1 MRNLKYLLSVAL
13 LLGIWSFSYANIN
26 PNMHGKNANASNT
39 AATLRM
45 DCAQGTS
52 KVIQSIN
59 NVRAMLLNG
68 GDIWWDLTDG
78 QYVVPKVEP
87 GLPEVSSIFAGAVWI
102 GGFTGLPDNPVLKMA
117 AIDYRSGISND
128 FFPGPLTDVGT
139 VGFDTCANWDKH
151 FKVLGENIALHIKNW
166 ELAKAEGR
174 TELDPGEIPADV
186 LGWPAKGNDF
196 FFDVHGFDLPDE
208 STSSQG
214 FGFFYDNYD
223 PSTNIPNEIDV
234 YEPHLGD
241 FPRIDITNCEVETIG
256 QAQYADEMYFWIYN
270 DAGGNHTASQ
280 GDPIRMEVQ
289 VQSFAWKTNDEIN
302 DMTFQRY
309 KLINRAQ
316 DPIDSCFFAVWVDPD
331 LGCYTDDYIGSD
343 TTRSLAYVYNED
355 ALDGTTGCQ
364 CNGGVATYC
373 DEIPLLGIDYF
384 RGPNAPK
391 VYGVDSVLRNPQNG
405 EPADVL
411 LPLGMSSF
419 IYYNNGGVGN
429 PPPGTTDPN
438 TPAEF
443 YNLIS
448 GSWPNGAPLTY
459 GGDGFMSGGEVVKY
473 AFPDAPDDPSGW
485 TMCTENLPFGDRRTL
500 QASGP
505 FTLVSQ
511 AVNELIVGVVWV
523 PDVAHACPNIAPL
536 LSADD
541 IAQALFDN
549 CFDITDGP
557 DAPDLDFVELD
568 REIIMILTN
577 GDPLSTN
584 NSGEG
589 YSEIDLQAPPQLPE
603 DVKSYNFEGYR
614 IYQLT
619 EPNVSPAEFNTNPD
633 KARLVTSVDIKN
645 GISKIYNWSPEFNPS
660 DPTDPLWI
668 PTLENE
674 GVLENG
680 ISHTFSFKIDQ
691 FTSDRIVNHK
701 KYYYTAVA
709 YAYNNYE
716 QFDPS
721 DVVGQRRP
729 YLEGRRNIGDGDAPS
744 YTVIPRPIV
753 YKNLNSG
760 YGDGPIVTR
769 IDGVGVGENNVAISA
784 ETEEEIL
791 AGTSNGELVYQP
803 GRSPINVKII
813 NPLEVVDGEFQLTFS
828 DINGNNDGNDE
839 LDSEMYWQ
847 LTNLSDPYAPIYSER
862 TIERLNEQ
870 ILREYGISIKV
881 GQTDDVGDKADES
894 NGTISYEE
902 IYAETDNWF
911 SYIPDGQTPFNYIR
925 TEEDNDVDPN
935 AVLLDPDEAFSTFG
949 AFTPYIL
956 NVFADPPAPAP
967 NTFDYWFT
975 PALRQPA
982 ISGVVRGQNKLET
995 LNNVDIVFTSNKDL
1009 WSRCVVVETAAPEYY
1024 NPATP
1029 NSFGLELETEGGAR
1043 NIELRK
1049 GQSVG
1054 KDGQPDDSDPSTTG
1068 MGYFPGY
1075 AIDQETGERLNI
1087 FFGENSTYHPGGFAA
1102 EEYQANGRDMIWNPT
1117 SEIGFNNASNTIP
1130 FPFNII
1136 MGGQHYIYVTKEK
1149 YDECADLREKL
1160 DGGINDIRKGL
1171 AQISWTT
1178 MPVLNDGSRLN
1189 SIEDGLIPT
1198 DLRIQLRV
1206 DNSYQVVAGTNEF
1219 QGYPTYRF
1227 KLEGQAATDVV
1238 PGETAE
1244 TALDNINVV
1253 PNPYYGYS
1261 AYEISQFSNTVK
1273 ITNLPAKSTVTI
1285 YSLDGKFIR
1294 QYERDELGVNVTT
1307 DRPSSG
1313 INTTQVSPALEWDM
1327 KNNKGIPVASGV
1339 YLIHVDADGLGE
1351 RVIKWF
1357 GVARKFDPSG
1367 L

>member
-13 LLGIWSFSYANIN
+13 LLGIWSVSYGHIN
-26 PNMHGKNANASNT
+26 PELHGKNANASNNT

-52 KVIQSIN
+52 RVIQSIN

-68 GDIWWDLTDG
+68 GDLWWDLTDG

-117 AIDYRSGISND
+117 AIDYRSGTSND
-128 FFPGPLTDVGT
+128 FYPGPLTDVGT
-139 VGFDTCANWDKH
+139 VGFDTCANWNKH

-166 ELAKAEGR
+166 EIAKAEGR
-174 TELDPGEIPADV
+174 TELEPGEIPADV

-214 FGFFYDNYD
+214 FGFFFDNAD
-223 PSTNIPNEIDV
+223 PDGVIPNQIDV

-241 FPRIDITNCEVETIG
+241 FPRIDITNCEVESIKE
-256 QAQYADEMYFWIYN
+256 AQFADEMYFWIYN
-270 DAGGNHTASQ
+270 DAGGNHTASG
-280 GDPIRMEVQ
+280 GDAIRMEVQ
-289 VQSFAWKTNDEIN
+289 VQSFAWATNDEIN

-316 DPIDSCFFAVWVDPD
+316 DPIDSTFFAVWVDPD

-364 CNGGVATYC
+364 CNGGVQTYC
-373 DEIPLLGIDYF
+373 DEIPVLGVDYF

-391 VYGVDSVLRNPQNG
+391 VYEINGNDTTLRNPQNG

-411 LPLGMSSF
+411 IPLGMSSF
-419 IYYNNGGVGN
+419 TYYNNAGVGN
-429 PPPGTTDPN
+429 PTPGTTDPN
-438 TPAEF
+438 LPAEF

-448 GSWPNGAPLTY
+448 GSWTNGTPLTF
-459 GGDGFMSGGEVVKY
+459 GGDGFNSGGQQVKY
-473 AFPDAPDDPSGW
+473 AFPDAPDDPAGW
-485 TMCTENLPFGDRRTL
+485 SMCTENLPFGDRRTL

-505 FTLVSQ
+505 FTLISQ
-511 AVNELIVGVVWV
+511 AINELIVGVVWV

-557 DAPDLDFVELD
+557 DAPDVDFVELD
-568 REIIMILTN
+568 EEIVMILTN
-577 GDPLSTN
+577 GDSLSTN
-584 NSGEG
+584 NSGEN
-589 YSEIDLQAPPQLPE
+589 YSEIDLQAPPQLPDDE
-603 DVKSYNFEGYR
+603 KSYKFEGYR
-614 IYQLT
+614 IYQLI

-645 GISKIYNWSPEFNPS
+645 GISRIYNWSPEFNPS
-660 DPTDPLWI
+660 DPTQPIWI

-680 ISHTFSFKIDQ
+680 ISHTFSIKTDQ
-691 FTSDRIVNHK
+691 FADGNNKLINHK
-701 KYYYTAVA
+701 KYYFTVVA

-716 QFDPS
+716 QFDPA
-721 DVVGQRRP
+721 DVVGQRKP

-784 ETEEEIL
+784 ETEAAILEASMDPNVDFSGEI
-791 AGTSNGELVYQP
+791 VYQP

-813 NPLEVVDGEFQLTFS
+813 NPIEVVDGEFQLTFT
-828 DINGNNDGNDE
+828 DDAGNNDGNDD

-847 LTNLSDPYAPIYSER
+847 LTNLSDPSAPIYSEK

-870 ILREYGISIKV
+870 ILTEYGISINV
-881 GQTDDVGDKADES
+881 GQTDDVGDKADET
-894 NGTISYEE
+894 NGVIGYEE
-902 IYAETDNWF
+902 IYAEPSDWF
-911 SYIPDGQTPFNYIR
+911 SYIPDGPTPFNFLQ
-925 TEEDNDVDPN
+925 TDADEVDNI
-935 AVLLDPDEAFSTFG
+935 LDPDQAFTNFG
-949 AFTPYIL
+949 AFTPYVL
-956 NVFADPPAPAP
+956 NVYESPDP
-967 NTFDYWFT
+967 TTGEFWFT
-975 PALRQPA
+975 PALRESA
-982 ISGVVRGQNKLET
+982 ISAVVRGQNPIQT
-995 LNNVDIVFTSNKDL
+995 INNVDIVFTSDRDL
-1009 WSRCVVVETAAPEYY
+1009 WSRCIVVETALPEYY
-1024 NPATP
+1024 NPQP
-1029 NSFGLELETEGGAR
+1029 VGLGLETEGNAQ
-1043 NIELRK
+1043 NLRLRE
-1049 GQSVG
+1049 GQSVDKNG
-1054 KDGQPDDSDPSTTG
+1054 VVDNTGTG

-1075 AIDQETGERLNI
+1075 AIDQETGERVNI
-1087 FFGENSTYHPGGFAA
+1087 FFGENSTYFPDDPNFPGA
-1102 EEYQANGRDMIWNPT
+1102 YQANGRDMIWNPT
-1117 SEIGFNNASNTIP
+1117 NEQAFPGAP
-1130 FPFNII
+1130 FPFNIV
-1136 MGGQHYIYVTKEK
+1136 MGGQHYIYVTKQK
-1149 YDECADLREKL
+1149 YDGCAELKDKFE
-1160 DGGINDIRKGL
+1160 GGVNDRRKALGE
-1171 AQISWTT
+1171 ISWTT
-1178 MPVLNDGSRLN
+1178 MPIISNGSSLT
-1189 SIEDGLIPT
+1189 SLDQGLIPT

-1206 DNSYQVVAGTNEF
+1206 DNSYQVFEGTNEF

-1227 KLEGQAATDVV
+1227 KIEGQEATDVV
-1238 PGETAE
+1238 AGETAE

-1273 ITNLPAKSTVTI
+1273 ITNLPSKCTVTI

-1294 QYERDELGVNVTT
+1294 QYDRDELGVNVIPS
-1307 DRPSSG
+1307 RPSAG
-1313 INTTQVSPALEWDM
+1313 INTTQVSPALEWDL

-1339 YLIHVDADGLGE
+1339 YLIHVDAEGLGE

>member
-13 LLGIWSFSYANIN
+13 LLGIWSISSAHVG
-26 PNMHGKNANASNT
+26 PNHGGKNATTNT
-39 AATLRM
+39 TATLRM
-45 DCAQGTS
+45 DCAEGTS

-68 GDIWWDLTDG
+68 GDVWWDLTDG

-102 GGFTGLPDNPVLKMA
+102 GGYTGLPDNPVLKMA
-117 AIDYRSGISND
+117 AIDYRVNNTND

-166 ELAKAEGR
+166 EIARAEGR
-174 TELDPGEIPADV
+174 TELEQGEVPIDV

-196 FFDVHGFDLPDE
+196 FFQVHGFDLPDE

-214 FGFFYDNYD
+214 FGFFYDNVD
-223 PSTNIPNEIDV
+223 PSGLVPNQIDV

-241 FPRIDITNCEVETIG
+241 FPRIDITNCEVETLK

-270 DAGGNHTASQ
+270 DAGGNHTSSG

-316 DPIDSCFFAVWVDPD
+316 DPIDSTFFAVWVDPD

-343 TTRSLAYVYNED
+343 TTRSLAFVYNED
-355 ALDGTTGCQ
+355 ALDGTTGCT

-373 DEIPLLGIDYF
+373 DKVPLLGIDYF

-391 VYGVDSVLRNPQNG
+391 VYNIIGQDTTLKNPANG
-405 EPADVL
+405 QAADVL
-411 LPLGMSSF
+411 VPLGMSSF
-419 IYYNNGGVGN
+419 TYYNNPGVGN
-429 PPPGTTDPN
+429 PQNGTTDPN
-438 TPAEF
+438 QPAEF

-448 GSWPNGAPLTY
+448 GSWPNGAPLTF
-459 GGDGFMSGGEVVKY
+459 GGDGFNSGGEVVKY
-473 AFPDAPDDPSGW
+473 AFPDKPDDPAGW
-485 TMCTENLPFGDRRTL
+485 SMCTSNLPFGDRRTL

-505 FTLVSQ
+505 FTLISQ

-536 LSADD
+536 LAADD

-557 DAPDLDFVELD
+557 DAPDVDFVELD
-568 REIIMILTN
+568 EEIIMILTN
-577 GDPLSTN
+577 GDELSTN
-584 NSGEG
+584 NPREA
-589 YSEIDLQAPPQLPE
+589 YAEIDLQAPVGLPD
-603 DVKSYNFEGYR
+603 DVRSYKFEGYR

-619 EPNVSPAEFNTNPD
+619 EPNVSPAEFNSNPD

-645 GISKIYNWSPEFNPS
+645 GVSRIYNWSSEFNPS
-660 DPTDPLWI
+660 DPTDPIWV
-668 PTLENE
+668 PSLENE

-680 ISHTFSFKIDQ
+680 ISHTFSIKTDQ
-691 FTSDRIVNHK
+691 FADGNNSLINHK
-701 KYYYTAVA
+701 KYYFTVVA

-716 QFDPS
+716 QFDPI
-721 DVVGQRRP
+721 DVTGQRKP
-729 YLEGRRNIGDGDAPS
+729 YLEGRRNIGDGDATS

-753 YKNLNSG
+753 YKNLNAG

-769 IDGVGVGENNVAISA
+769 IDGVGVGENNIAISA
-784 ETEEEIL
+784 ETETAIL
-791 AGTSNGELVYQP
+791 NNSFNGEITYQA
-803 GRSPINVKII
+803 GRSPINVKVI
-813 NPLEVVDGEFQLTFS
+813 NPLEVQEGEFQLTFT
-828 DINGNNDGNDE
+828 DINGNNDGNGD
-839 LDSEMYWQ
+839 LDTEMYWQ
-847 LTNLSDPYAPIYSER
+847 LTNLTDPSAPIYSEL

-881 GQTDDVGDKADES
+881 GQTDDAGDLADES
-894 NGTISYEE
+894 NGAIGYEE
-902 IYAETDNWF
+902 IYAENDNWLSNVADGPFPFNFIQTETDNL
-911 SYIPDGQTPFNYIR
+911 
-925 TEEDNDVDPN
+925 VDPV
-935 AVLLDPDEAFSTFG
+935 ATGMDPDQAYSSFG
-949 AFTPYIL
+949 AFTPYTL
-956 NVFADPPAPAP
+956 SVYEDPNLADGE
-967 NTFDYWFT
+967 YWFT
-975 PALRQPA
+975 PALRVKA
-982 ISGVVRGQNKLET
+982 VSGVARGQNGLDE

-1009 WSRCVVVETAAPEYY
+1009 WSRCVVVETALPEYY
-1024 NPATP
+1024 IPQMNG
-1029 NSFGLELETEGGAR
+1029 GLELETEGNAQ
-1043 NIELRK
+1043 NIRLRE

-1054 KDGQPDDSDPSTTG
+1054 KDGVDDGTGTG

-1087 FFGENSTYHPGGFAA
+1087 FFGENSTYHPEGFAS
-1102 EEYQANGRDMIWNPT
+1102 ENYEANGRDMIWNPT
-1117 SEIGFNNASNTIP
+1117 NERIFNGAP
-1130 FPFNII
+1130 FPYNYVL
-1136 MGGQHYIYVTKEK
+1136 GGQHYIYVTKLK
-1149 YDECADLREKL
+1149 YDECAEIKEHFDGGLSNSRKALRE
-1160 DGGINDIRKGL
+1160 IT
-1171 AQISWTT
+1171 WTS
-1178 MPVLNDGSRLN
+1178 MPILNQGSSLT
-1189 SIEDGLIPT
+1189 SIEEGLIPT

-1206 DNSYQVVAGTNEF
+1206 DNPYQVEVGTNEF

-1227 KLEGQAATDVV
+1227 KLDGLGAEEVV
-1238 PGETAE
+1238 AGPAAE

-1261 AYEISQFSNTVK
+1261 AYEISQFANTVK

-1294 QYERDELGVNVTT
+1294 QYNRDEVGTFIPPN
-1307 DRPSSG
+1307 RPSSG
-1313 INTTQVSPALEWDM
+1313 INTTQISPALEWDM
-1327 KNNKGIPVASGV
+1327 KNSKGIPVASGV
-1339 YLIHVDADGLGE
+1339 YLIHVDAEGLGE

>member
-13 LLGIWSFSYANIN
+13 LLGVWSISSAHVG
-26 PNMHGKNANASNT
+26 PNHGGKNATTTNT

-68 GDIWWDLTDG
+68 GDIWWDLTNG

-102 GGFTGLPDNPVLKMA
+102 GGFTGLPDNPILKMA
-117 AIDYRSGISND
+117 AQTYRNGTRND

-139 VGFDTCANWDKH
+139 VGFDTCANWNKH

-166 ELAKAEGR
+166 EIARAEGR
-174 TELDPGEIPADV
+174 TELEPGEISTDV

-196 FFDVHGFDLPDE
+196 FFQVHGFDLPDE

-214 FGFFYDNYD
+214 FGFFYDNVD
-223 PSTNIPNEIDV
+223 TSGLIPNQIDV

-241 FPRIDITNCEVETIG
+241 FPRIDITNCDVESLKD
-256 QAQYADEMYFWIYN
+256 AQYADEMYFWIYN
-270 DAGGNHTASQ
+270 DAGGNHTQSG
-280 GDPIRMEVQ
+280 GDVIRMEVQ
-289 VQSFAWKTNDEIN
+289 VQSFAWSTSDEIN

-316 DPIDSCFFAVWVDPD
+316 DPIDSTFFAVWVDPD
-331 LGCYTDDYIGSD
+331 LGCYTDDYIGCD
-343 TTRSLAYVYNED
+343 TSRSLAYVYNED

-373 DEIPLLGIDYF
+373 DEIPLLGVDYF

-391 VYGVDSVLRNPQNG
+391 VFNIIGQDTFLVDPVNNQIIDTL
-405 EPADVL
+405 V
-411 LPLGMSSF
+411 PLGMSSF
-419 IYYNNGGVGN
+419 TYTNSGIGGG
-429 PPPGTTDPN
+429 PPGQTDPN
-438 TPAEF
+438 VPAEF

-448 GSWPNGAPLTY
+448 GSWTDGTPLTY
-459 GGDGFMSGGEVVKY
+459 GGDGYLSGGALTKY
-473 AFPDAPDDPSGW
+473 AFPDAPDDVSGW
-485 TMCTENLPFGDRRTL
+485 NMCTANLPFDDRRTL

-505 FTLVSQ
+505 FTLISQ

-523 PDVAHACPNIAPL
+523 PDVAHACPNISPL

-557 DAPDLDFVELD
+557 DAPDVDFVELD
-568 REIIMILTN
+568 EEVIMILTN
-577 GDPLSTN
+577 GDELSTN
-584 NSGEG
+584 NSREG
-589 YSEIDLQAPPQLPE
+589 YSELDLQAPGGLPE
-603 DVKSYNFEGYR
+603 EVISYKFEGYR
-614 IYQLT
+614 IYQLS
-619 EPNVSPAEFNTNPD
+619 EPNVSPSEFNSNPD

-645 GISKIYNWSPEFNPS
+645 GVSKIYNWSPEFNPS
-660 DPTDPLWI
+660 DPTDPIWI

-680 ISHTFSFKIDQ
+680 ISHTFSLKTDQ
-691 FTSDRIVNHK
+691 FADGNNSLINHK
-701 KYYYTAVA
+701 KYYFSVVA

-716 QFDPS
+716 QFDPI
-721 DVVGQRRP
+721 DVTGQRKP
-729 YLEGRRNIGDGDAPS
+729 YLEGRRNIGDGDATS

-753 YKNLNSG
+753 YQNLNSA

-769 IDGVGVGENNVAISA
+769 IDGVGVGENNVALSA
-784 ETEEEIL
+784 ETETAIL
-791 AGTSNGELVYQP
+791 AGTSTGELIYQA
-803 GRSPINVKII
+803 GRSPINVKVI
-813 NPLEVVDGEFQLTFS
+813 NPLEVANGEFQLTFT
-828 DINGNNDGNDE
+828 DLDGNNDGNDD

-847 LTNLSDPYAPIYSER
+847 LTNLTDPSAPIYSER

-881 GQTDDVGDKADES
+881 GQTDDAGDKVDES
-894 NGTISYEE
+894 NGAIGYEE
-902 IYAETDNWF
+902 IYDGVDNWF
-911 SYIPDGQTPFNYIR
+911 SNIPDGQTPFNFIQ
-925 TEEDNDVDPN
+925 TEPDNEVDPV
-935 AVLLDPDEAFSTFG
+935 AIGMDPDQAYSSFG
-949 AFTPYIL
+949 AFTPYTL
-956 NVFADPPAPAP
+956 SVFEDPDLA
-967 NTFDYWFT
+967 TGQYWFT
-975 PALRQPA
+975 PAIRVPVV
-982 ISGVVRGQNKLET
+982 SGVARGQNGLEE

-1009 WSRCVVVETAAPEYY
+1009 WSRCVVVETAPPEYY
-1024 NPATP
+1024 LPQTVG
-1029 NSFGLELETEGGAR
+1029 GLELETEGGAQ
-1043 NIELRK
+1043 NIRLRE
-1049 GQSVG
+1049 GQSVD
-1054 KDGQPDDSDPSTTG
+1054 KNGQVDNTGTG

-1087 FFGENSTYHPGGFAA
+1087 FFGENSTYHSGGFAA
-1102 EEYQANGRDMIWNPT
+1102 ENYQANGRDMIWNPT
-1117 SEIGFNNASNTIP
+1117 SEVAFNGAP
-1130 FPFNII
+1130 FPYNII
-1136 MGGQHYIYVTKEK
+1136 LGGQHYIYVTRTK
-1149 YDECADLREKL
+1149 YDECDEIK
-1160 DGGINDIRKGL
+1160 GYFEGSVTNIRKAL
-1171 AQISWTT
+1171 QEVTWTS
-1178 MPVLNDGSRLN
+1178 MPVLNEGSRLN
-1189 SIEDGLIPT
+1189 SIEEGLIPT

-1206 DNSYQVVAGTNEF
+1206 DNPYQVEAGTNEF

-1227 KLEGQAATDVV
+1227 KLDGLGAEEIVDGPDV
-1238 PGETAE
+1238 E

-1294 QYERDELGVNVTT
+1294 QYNRDEVGTFIPPT
-1307 DRPSSG
+1307 RPSSG
-1313 INTTQVSPALEWDM
+1313 INTTQVSPALEWDL
-1327 KNNKGIPVASGV
+1327 KNSKGIPVASGV

>member
-26 PNMHGKNANASNT
+26 PNVHGKNANASNT

-117 AIDYRSGISND
+117 AVDYRSGVSND

-139 VGFDTCANWDKH
+139 VGFDTCANWNKH
-151 FKVLGENIALHIKNW
+151 FKVMGENIAVHIKNW
-166 ELAKAEGR
+166 EIAKAEGR
-174 TELDPGEIPADV
+174 TELEPGEIPADV

-214 FGFFYDNYD
+214 FGFFYDNFD
-223 PSTNIPNEIDV
+223 PSSPIPNEIDV

-241 FPRIDITNCEVETIG
+241 FPRIDITNCEVESIG

-289 VQSFAWKTNDEIN
+289 VQSFAWRTNDEIN

-355 ALDGTTGCQ
+355 ALDGQTGCQ
-364 CNGGVATYC
+364 CPGGVATYC
-373 DEIPLLGIDYF
+373 DKIPVLGVDYF

-391 VYGVDSVLRNPQNG
+391 VFCSTGLCN
-405 EPADVL
+405 PADGQSADTL
-411 LPLGMSSF
+411 IPLGMSSF
-419 IYYNNGGVGN
+419 TYYNNGGVGN
-429 PPPGTTDPN
+429 PSPGTTDPSV
-438 TPAEF
+438 PSEF

-448 GSWPNGAPLTY
+448 GSWPNGAPLTF
-459 GGDGFMSGGEVVKY
+459 GGDGFNSGGEVVKY
-473 AFPDAPDDPSGW
+473 AFPDAPDDPAGW
-485 TMCTENLPFGDRRTL
+485 SMCTENLPFGDRRTL

-505 FTLVSQ
+505 FTLISQ
-511 AVNELIVGVVWV
+511 AINELIVGVVWV
-523 PDVAHACPNIAPL
+523 PDVAHACPNISPL

-557 DAPDLDFVELD
+557 DAPDVDFVELD
-568 REIIMILTN
+568 QEVVMILTN
-577 GDPLSTN
+577 GDSLSTN
-584 NSGEG
+584 NSGEN
-589 YSEIDLQAPPQLPE
+589 YSEIDLQAPPQLS
-603 DVKSYNFEGYR
+603 DDTKSYKFEGYR
-614 IYQLT
+614 IYQLS
-619 EPNVSPAEFNTNPD
+619 EPNVSPSDFKTNPE

-645 GISKIYNWSPEFNPS
+645 GVSRIYNWAPEFNPS
-660 DPTDPLWI
+660 DPTDPIWV

-680 ISHTFSFKIDQ
+680 ISHTFSLKADQ
-691 FTSDRIVNHK
+691 FADGNNKLINHK
-701 KYYYTAVA
+701 KYYFSVVA

-716 QFDPS
+716 QFDPGL
-721 DVVGQRRP
+721 VTGQRRP
-729 YLEGRRNIGDGDAPS
+729 YLEGRRNIGDGDATS

-753 YKNLNSG
+753 YKDLNSG

-769 IDGVGVGENNVAISA
+769 IDGVGVGENNVALSP
-784 ETEEEIL
+784 ETEAAIL
-791 AGTSNGELVYQP
+791 DGTSTGELVYQP

-813 NPLEVVDGEFQLTFS
+813 NPIEVVDGEFQLTFT
-828 DINGNNDGNDE
+828 DLDGNNDGNDE

-847 LTNLSDPYAPIYSER
+847 LTSLTDPTAPIYSEK

-870 ILREYGISIKV
+870 ILREYGISINV
-881 GQTDDVGDKADES
+881 GQTDDAGDKADES
-894 NGTISYEE
+894 NGAIGYEE
-902 IYAETDNWF
+902 IYAESDNWF
-911 SYIPDGQTPFNYIR
+911 SYIADGPTPFNFIQ
-925 TEEDNDVDPN
+925 TEEGNEVDPI
-935 AVLLDPDEAFSTFG
+935 AVTLDPDQAFSSFG
-949 AFTPYIL
+949 AFTPYTL
-956 NVFADPPAPAP
+956 NVFADPDP
-967 NTFDYWFT
+967 TTGQFWFT

-982 ISGVVRGQNKLET
+982 ISGVVRGQNKLQT

-1009 WSRCVVVETAAPEYY
+1009 WSRCIVVETAAPEYY
-1024 NPATP
+1024 NPI
-1029 NSFGLELETEGGAR
+1029 SGGGLELETEGGAR
-1043 NIELRK
+1043 NLELRE
-1049 GQSVG
+1049 GQSVN
-1054 KDGQPDDSDPSTTG
+1054 KEGQADDSDPSTKG

-1087 FFGENSTYHPGGFAA
+1087 FFGENSTYYPEGFGA
-1102 EEYQANGRDMIWNPT
+1102 ENYQANGRDMIWNPT
-1117 SEIGFNNASNTIP
+1117 GEVAFNGAP
-1130 FPFNII
+1130 FPYNII
-1136 MGGQHYIYVTKEK
+1136 MGGQHFIYVTKQK
-1149 YDECADLREKL
+1149 YDECADLKEKL
-1160 DGGINDIRKGL
+1160 EGGINDLRKAL
-1171 AQISWTT
+1171 AEISWTS
-1178 MPVLNDGSRLN
+1178 MPIINEGSTLN
-1189 SIEDGLIPT
+1189 SVEAGLIPT
-1198 DLRIQLRV
+1198 DLRVQLRV
-1206 DNSYQVVAGTNEF
+1206 DDPYQVFEGTNAF
-1219 QGYPTYRF
+1219 QGYPTYKF
-1227 KLEGQAATDVV
+1227 KLEGQAAEDVEEGPIV
-1238 PGETAE
+1238 E

-1261 AYEISQFSNTVK
+1261 AYEISQFANTVK

-1294 QYERDELGVNVTT
+1294 QYERDEVGVNVTLN
-1307 DRPSSG
+1307 RPSAG

-1339 YLIHVDADGLGE
+1339 YLIHIDADGLGE